1 MPAPSEAAA
10 ALRAFVGSGLASI
23 AQADEWQAAPRS
35 SARLEEA
42 QQFMTQYP
50 SSPYTH
56 DLKCGIRNVLQSLAS
71 SSRALTFCGLL
82 RTLSSAN
89 RKGSANTRLRRAA
102 ASASSSSLSTSAR
115 RAWLGELNRE
125 LSNDAIGSGS
135 CYE

>member
-71 SSRALTFCGLL
+71 SS
-82 RTLSSAN
+82 
-89 RKGSANTRLRRAA
+89 
-102 ASASSSSLSTSAR
+102 LSTSAR